1 MATRDANSVPPPQ
14 VQDAVII
21 DIDSSAKAL
30 SPSLLLLTRENRRN
44 YLNTCVSLHKA
55 ALKGDWGTAKHI
67 FGQYPGFLCASIT
80 KGKQT
85 VLHIATAARQTNFV
99 EALVKLIDPEDL
111 KLPDE
116 NGNSAFCFAAAVG
129 AIQISKIMLME
140 NPRLLTIRGSENMSP
155 LHIAAVFAQRDMA
168 SFLYGE
174 TKDML
179 TEKDRIAIFFTFINT
194 GFCDLALELLKDHTE
209 LAVARDKNSE
219 TALHVLARM
228 PSTIAG
234 RNPGILK
241 GLLTSC

>member
-30 SPSLLLLTRENRRN
+30 SPSLLLTRENRRN

-140 NPRLLTIRGSENMSP
+140 NPRLLTIRGSENISP

-179 TEKDRIAIFFTFINT
+179 TEKDRIAIFFIFINT